1 MDKIQHES
9 MSGEVR
15 GLIHRAHLLD
25 RVQAHVICHAHLV
38 VEHDGLAQRKERH
51 HEHLQVSLLDKERH

>member
-1 MDKIQHES
+1 MKACQARCEAIS
-9 MSGEVR
+9 
-15 GLIHRAHLLD
+15 IAHLLD